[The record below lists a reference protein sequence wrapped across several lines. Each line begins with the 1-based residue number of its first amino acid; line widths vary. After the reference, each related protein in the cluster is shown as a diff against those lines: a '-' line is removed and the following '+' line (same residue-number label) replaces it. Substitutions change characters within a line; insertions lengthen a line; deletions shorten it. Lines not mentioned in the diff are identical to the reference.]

1 MSENVG
7 FHNLME
13 DIVLQEVDSVLAS
26 DGGCQCPICRADTA
40 AHALNHLPPRYVTTD
55 LGRAA
60 VKLDSYISQNRA
72 DVYAAISAALKVVRQ
87 NPRHS

>member
-1 MSENVG
+1 M
-7 FHNLME
+7 
-13 DIVLQEVDSVLAS
+13 
-26 DGGCQCPICRADTA
+26 PITSMRTIGSPGRSPIS
-40 AHALNHLPPRYVTTD
+40 PPRYVTTD